1 MSRSIA
7 SIVGLITAA
16 ALALPVAAP
25 AQGGLVVQQH
35 TTFNVAKLSSAD
47 LQQTTSILGADR
59 AKTVTTGKTKVLI
72 ISVDAGGTEITR
84 LDQDQV
90 IRVDDKKK
98 SYTVKSLADMRA
110 DLLKQQK
117 DVGKSA
123 ESQEKDGMRY
133 YAVVDEAKRTG
144 EKLTING
151 FSTEQVLIKISI
163 WAENT
168 KTGEKTVSN
177 HLTADIWYDPSL
189 AEASRMIAAYRAAQ
203 QKALGVEPTMA
214 ANPYAKW
221 LTNVDVELM
230 KISGYP
236 IRSTMTFETVAA
248 PADAKPAAKAD
259 EAPPT
264 SVGGAIVGGLFGKKK
279 SEPPPV
285 GPYGGP
291 ILFTAMT
298 EVLKI
303 STTVPGASEF
313 EIPAG
318 YVKK

>member
-1 MSRSIA
+1 
-7 SIVGLITAA
+7 
-16 ALALPVAAP
+16 
-25 AQGGLVVQQH
+25 
-35 TTFNVAKLSSAD
+35 
-47 LQQTTSILGADR
+47 
-59 AKTVTTGKTKVLI
+59 
-72 ISVDAGGTEITR
+72 EITR

-98 SYTVKSLADMRA
+98 TYSVKSLADVRA

-117 DVGKSA
+117 DVEKSA
-123 ESQEKDGMRY
+123 ESQEKDGTRY

-144 EKLTING
+144 EKQVING
-151 FSTEQVLIKISI
+151 FSTEQALIKLTI

-177 HLTADIWYDPSL
+177 HLTADIWFDPSL
-189 AEASRMIAAYRAAQ
+189 GEAARATAAFRAAQ

-221 LTNVDVELM
+221 LSNVDVEM
-230 KISGYP
+230 AKISGYP
-236 IRSTMTFETVAA
+236 IRATMTFEGVAP
-248 PADAKPAAKAD
+248 PADAKPAAKSD
-259 EAPPT
+259 DAPPT
-264 SVGGAIVGGLFGKKK
+264 TVGGAIVGGLFGKKK

-303 STTVPGASEF
+303 STTAPAATEF

>member
-1 MSRSIA
+1 MSSRLAPLAALILA
-7 SIVGLITAA
+7 APITAI
-16 ALALPVAAP
+16 
-25 AQGGLVVQQH
+25 AQGGIVVQQH

-47 LQQTTSILGADR
+47 LQQTVSILGADR

-72 ISVDAGGTEITR
+72 ISVDASGTEITR

-98 SYTVKSLADMRA
+98 NYTIKSLADVRA

-117 DVGKSA
+117 DVEKSA
-123 ESQEKDGMRY
+123 ESQEKDGTRY

-144 EKLTING
+144 EKQVING
-151 FSTEQVLIKISI
+151 FSTEQALIKLTI

-177 HLTADIWYDPSL
+177 HLTADIWFDPSL
-189 AEASRMIAAYRAAQ
+189 AEAAKATAAFRAAQ

-214 ANPYAKW
+214 ANPYGKW
-221 LTNVDVELM
+221 LTNVDVEM
-230 KISGYP
+230 ARISGYP
-236 IRSTMTFETVAA
+236 IRSTMTFEAATA
-248 PADAKPAAKAD
+248 PADAKPAAKTED
-259 EAPPT
+259 APPT
-264 SVGGAIVGGLFGKKK
+264 TVGGAIVGGLFGKKK

-285 GPYGGP
+285 GPYGGS

-303 STTVPGASEF
+303 STTPPAASEF